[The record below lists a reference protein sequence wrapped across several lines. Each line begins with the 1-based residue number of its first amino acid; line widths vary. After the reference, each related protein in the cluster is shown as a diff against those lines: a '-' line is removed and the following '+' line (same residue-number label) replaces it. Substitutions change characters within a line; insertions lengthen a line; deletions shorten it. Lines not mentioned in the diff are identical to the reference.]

1 MFINFN
7 DVIKCEICRG
17 LLELSSQETLEDYAR
32 ILNTQSYEVVG
43 KVEDIMNSYLVYRCL
58 SCGNTVKYTYKEL
71 EKALRKAL
79 TAKLILMS
87 IRGDITHVKALTDKY
102 FIYCGKC
109 QGFDGQGCCPISV
122 FEKCEIKRFPL
133 DEL

>member
-7 DVIKCEICRG
+7 DVIKCEVCQG
-17 LLELSSQETLEDYAR
+17 LLMLSGQETIEDYAR
-32 ILNTQSYEVVG
+32 TLDVSSHDVVG
-43 KVEDIMNSYLVYRCL
+43 RVEDILNSYLVYRCNT
-58 SCGNTVKYTYKEL
+58 CGSLVKYTYKDL

-79 TAKLILMS
+79 TAKLLMLS
-87 IRGDITHVKALTDKY
+87 IKGEITHVKALSSKY
-102 FIYCGKC
+102 LIYCGKC
-109 QGFDGQGCCPISV
+109 RGFDGKGCCPISV